1 MRELFAQ
8 ASPSNILGGALC
20 SAGKSFKHPPE
31 GCRGRGGCL
40 LSNSDNHIN
49 HMKPYSGE
57 IAATNEEEKTDRQEA
72 GRQQGQLWKQEVF
85 LDILVKCTFSLK
97 GVFVQSF

>member
-1 MRELFAQ
+1 MKFRDEGMRELFAQ

-40 LSNSDNHIN
+40 LSDSDNHIN
-49 HMKPYSGE
+49 HLKPFLGE
-57 IAATNEEEKTDRQEA
+57 IAATVEEEKTNGQEA
-72 GRQQGQLWKQEVF
+72 RR
-85 LDILVKCTFSLK
+85 
-97 GVFVQSF
+97 